1 MPKYTLLEMV
11 QKILSDM
18 DAEPVN
24 AIGDTTES
32 DQIASIIEDTFYA
45 MFTNRLIPEHQSLI
59 KLTSL
64 SSVSYPTHF
73 RYPDNVN
80 NITKVWY
87 DTSDDAS
94 FDYSVVE
101 WMDPMSFLEMID
113 GVQSSYDAIGD
124 REAGTTLRIRNDK
137 QPDYY
142 TSFDDTYI
150 VMDSYKSSVDTTLT
164 TAKSRAYGTTIPT
177 FTISDSFTPDIDE
190 NLFPYL
196 LAESKS
202 TSFSLLAGGADQKI
216 EQQARRQKSFLQND
230 KYRSTRPNK
239 WSHYG
244 RT

>member
-24 AIGDTTES
+24 SIGETTES
-32 DQIASIIEDTFYA
+32 DQVASIIEDTFYA
-45 MFTNRLIPEHQSLI
+45 MFVNRLVPEHQSFI

-64 SSVSYPTHF
+64 SDSSKPTHF

-80 NITKVWY
+80 NVVKVWY
-87 DTSDDAS
+87 DTSNDNS
-94 FDYSVVE
+94 FEYRTVE
-101 WMDPMSFLEMID
+101 WMDPLEFIQMLD
-113 GVQSSYDAIGD
+113 RVQSDYTSVTDVA
-124 REAGTTLRIRNDK
+124 AGTNIRIRNNK
-137 QPDYY
+137 QPEYY
-142 TSFDDTYI
+142 TSFDDYNI
-150 VMDSYKSSVDTTLT
+150 VMDSYDSSVDNILATSKT
-164 TAKSRAYGTTIPT
+164 RAHATTIPT
-177 FTISDSFTPDIDE
+177 FSISDSFVPDIDE

>member
-24 AIGDTTES
+24 SIGDTTES

-45 MFTNRLIPEHQSLI
+45 MFVNRLVPEHQGLI

-64 SSVSYPTHF
+64 SDASFPTHF
-73 RYPDNVN
+73 EYPTNVN
-80 NITKVWY
+80 NVTGVWY
-87 DTSDDAS
+87 DTSDDGSYEYEPIAWLDPVDFLS
-94 FDYSVVE
+94 RSDKLQSDYTLV
-101 WMDPMSFLEMID
+101 DD
-113 GVQSSYDAIGD
+113 K
-124 REAGTTLRIRNDK
+124 EAGTKLRIGNNK
-137 QPDYY
+137 APAHY
-142 TSFDDTYI
+142 TSFDDKHI
-150 VMDSYKSSVDTTLT
+150 VMDSYDSSVSATLT
-164 TAKSRAYGTTIPT
+164 SGKTRAFGTTTPT
-177 FTISDSFTPDIDE
+177 FSLTDSFTPDIDE

-202 TSFSLLAGGADQKI
+202 VAFSLLAGGSDPKI
-216 EQQARRQKSFLQND
+216 EQQARRQKSYLQND
-230 KYRSTRPNK
+230 KYRSTRANK

>member
-24 AIGDTTES
+24 SIGDTTES
-32 DQIASIIEDTFYA
+32 DQIASIIEDTFYS
-45 MFTNRLIPEHQSLI
+45 MFVNRLIPEHQGLI

-64 SSVSYPTHF
+64 SDSNFPTHF
-73 RYPDNVN
+73 TYPTNVRGV
-80 NITKVWY
+80 TKVWY
-87 DTSDDAS
+87 DTSDDNS
-94 FDYSVVE
+94 YEYHEVE
-101 WMDPMSFLEMID
+101 WMNPLDFLEMLD
-113 GVQSSYDAIGD
+113 NVQSDYNSVED
-124 REAGTTLRIRNDK
+124 REAGSILRIRNNK

-142 TSFDDTYI
+142 TSFDDLHI
-150 VMDSYKSSVDTTLT
+150 VMDSYDSSVDTTLT
-164 TAKSRAYGTTIPT
+164 SAKSRAYGTTTPT
-177 FTISDSFTPDIDE
+177 FTVSDSFTPDIDE

-202 TSFSLLAGGADQKI
+202 VSFSLLAGGADQKI

-239 WSHYG
+239 WTNYG